1 MAECSRD
8 ALFVGH
14 SSKTDQTFL
23 PCQADI
29 DRFRSSS
36 LAYRPLL
43 MVLLLAIGFQLPA
56 ISLAQ
61 SLTFGI
67 YGRLSPNYLTPTLE
81 ASYPLGELSLGLRLQ
96 QGAFGVSAES
106 ATELGPAGRFSY
118 GARASLGFA
127 GWGLEAFARGG
138 VAQVALE
145 AALAYASTPR
155 NTLWVGDTGPAG
167 LSGGLLGRYRLS
179 SRDTL
184 GLYTEYSG
192 LWTFEGSYALRDSAT
207 YTFGLG
213 YRNGVYAMVGWRG
226 ELDEEG
232 TLLEALLRAGLRNE
246 LEAALFTALDDATN
260 LKLRLTLAYPLAAK
274 VGLEM
279 DAFRLEASY
288 DGGFALWLRYT
299 INLGGE

>member
-1 MAECSRD
+1 MAERSRGT
-8 ALFVGH
+8 AFVGP
-14 SSKTDQTFL
+14 SSKAHETSFQDG
-23 PCQADI
+23 I
-29 DRFRSSS
+29 DRLTKSS

-43 MVLLLAIGFQLPA
+43 MVWLLAIGFQLPA
-56 ISLAQ
+56 VSLAQ

-81 ASYPLGELSLGLRLQ
+81 ATYPLDDLSLGLRLQ
-96 QGAFGVSAES
+96 RDAFGVSAES
-106 ATELGPAGRFSY
+106 AIELGPAGRFSY
-118 GARASLGFA
+118 GARANLGFA
-127 GWGLEAFARGG
+127 GWGLEGFAKGG

-145 AALAYASTPR
+145 VALAYASSPR
-155 NTLWVGDTGPAG
+155 SALWVGDTGPAG

-179 SRDTL
+179 STSTL

-192 LWTFEGSYALRDSAT
+192 VWTFEGSYALRDSAT

-213 YRNGVYAMVGWRG
+213 YQNGVYAILGWRG

-279 DAFRLEASY
+279 DAFRLEATY

-299 INLGGE
+299 INFGGE